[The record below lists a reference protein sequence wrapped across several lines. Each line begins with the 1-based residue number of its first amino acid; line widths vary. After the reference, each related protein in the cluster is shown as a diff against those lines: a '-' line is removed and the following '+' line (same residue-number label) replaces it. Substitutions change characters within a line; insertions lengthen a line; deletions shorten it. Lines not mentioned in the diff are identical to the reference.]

1 MSQPGDETDV
11 RLTLS
16 PVADW
21 TVQATHL
28 ANSGKPEERA
38 AASVYAQAAL
48 ARAIAAL
55 AAAHHNQQ
63 N

>member
-1 MSQPGDETDV
+1 MSESGDETRVD
-11 RLTLS
+11 LILA
-16 PVADW
+16 PVSEW
-21 TVQATHL
+21 TIQATNL

-38 AASVYAQAAL
+38 AAPIYAQAAL

-63 N
+63 